1 MSYTRGRHALAA
13 EYAQSGLA
21 VLGPG
26 EGLAMQA
33 RLLRNLA
40 RALAQ
45 QGRADEAGRALEEAT
60 TLAERFSD
68 PKLGA
73 ELYLEA
79 ARLARLSGD
88 IPTQRV
94 YGERILTLA
103 ERLKNSQLAGLG
115 HEVMGLAA
123 ADGGENATAL
133 AELRTAQASFRSLDL
148 QADELRVLR
157 ELVQLQ
163 LAVDPGDA
171 QFPQQVQRLLRLE
184 AAQEETQRT
193 EAAGDFEARLR
204 YAERENEVVR
214 LEAESE
220 LARQRETALAE
231 TNRLARLAT
240 VLAVTM

>member
-1 MSYTRGRHALAA
+1 MSYTRGKHALAA
-13 EYAQSGLA
+13 EYAQDGLA
-21 VLGPG
+21 LLGPG

-60 TLAERFSD
+60 GLADRLSD

-79 ARLARLSGD
+79 ARLARLAGD
-88 IPTQRV
+88 VPTQRV

-103 ERLKNSQLAGLG
+103 ERLRNSQLAGLG

-123 ADGGENATAL
+123 ADAGEHATAL
-133 AELRTAQASFRSLDL
+133 AELRAAQASFRSLDL

-157 ELVQLQ
+157 DLVQLV
-163 LAVDPGDA
+163 LRAEPESGEL
-171 QFPQQVQRLLRLE
+171 PTLVQRLLRLD
-184 AAQEETQRT
+184 AAQQETERS
-193 EAAGDFEARLR
+193 EAAGD
-204 YAERENEVVR
+204 
-214 LEAESE
+214 
-220 LARQRETALAE
+220 
-231 TNRLARLAT
+231 
-240 VLAVTM
+240 